1 MFEVN
6 TYQYQ
11 GPLDVLL
18 DLIRKKHLDITKISL
33 AKVSDEFIQY
43 FQQAEL
49 SIEETT
55 KFLEIVTILLRIKRK
70 TLFPNDEQDIEDDET
85 VLLERLFNKQYYTVL
100 ADILDEWQASSSGYF
115 SKGNFDYLDKIDL
128 VETKEYLKDVN
139 LLKLSVAFNY
149 MMSEKEEEPELL
161 IDHHDITVVDQISWV
176 KRNLKNRKMKLS
188 NIMMQMPNK
197 YSAIVTFLAILECI
211 RTGIISILSLESN
224 DFLIIPGNNF
234 EGSELDE

>member
-6 TYQYQ
+6 TNQYQ

-18 DLIRKKHLDITKISL
+18 DLIRKKRLDITKISL
-33 AKVSDEFIQY
+33 AKVADEFIQY

-49 SIEETT
+49 NIEETT

-70 TLFPNDEQDIEDDET
+70 TLFPNDEKDIDDDET

-100 ADILDEWQASSSGYF
+100 ADILDEWQINSSGYF
-115 SKGNFDYLDKIDL
+115 SKGDNDYLDNTELI
-128 VETKEYLKDVN
+128 ETQEYLKDVN

-149 MMSEKEEEPELL
+149 LINKKEDEPELV
-161 IDHHDITVVDQISWV
+161 IDKHDITIADQIDWI
-176 KRNLKNRKMKLS
+176 KENIKKKKMKLS
-188 NIMMQMPNK
+188 SIITSMPSK

-211 RTGIISILSLESN
+211 RTGVISILTLENN
-224 DFLIIPGNNF
+224 DFLIIPGNSTK
-234 EGSELDE
+234 GSDLYE

>member
-1 MFEVN
+1 
-6 TYQYQ
+6 
-11 GPLDVLL
+11 
-18 DLIRKKHLDITKISL
+18 
-33 AKVSDEFIQY
+33 
-43 FQQAEL
+43 
-49 SIEETT
+49 
-55 KFLEIVTILLRIKRK
+55 
-70 TLFPNDEQDIEDDET
+70 
-85 VLLERLFNKQYYTVL
+85 
-100 ADILDEWQASSSGYF
+100 
-115 SKGNFDYLDKIDL
+115 
-128 VETKEYLKDVN
+128 
-139 LLKLSVAFNY
+139 
-149 MMSEKEEEPELL
+149 MMSEKEDEPELL